1 MIAEDKKYLRP
12 ICINT
17 QILFDTN
24 I

>member
-17 QILFDTN
+17 QIFFDTN